1 MLDDGRKGGKQ
12 GDGVQET
19 PLGSPLTEV
28 KDVVVVVNR
37 CDLKTSGGGGG
48 IPFLSRGGVSSSI
61 QSADTYPPIDRGVSI
76 IGKSLNFGE
85 QNETDFK
92 EVIEEQMR
100 IHAESISIFSNEDT
114 RKSLGSDNGSFYRT
128 DNGSFYITG
137 PVGGGGVSGPN
148 VDDILSPQES
158 GSVKQAP
165 LDLTPRLEQ
174 LITLRKPPVPL
185 PASLVEQQSATVT
198 TLMRGSSVSEAG
210 SACSLHRV
218 SLASQDSVTRG
229 PSQDIIR
236 GIAQDKL

>member
-12 GDGVQET
+12 ADGVQET

-37 CDLKTSGGGGG
+37 SELKTSGGGG

-128 DNGSFYITG
+128 DNGSFYIHG
-137 PVGGGGVSGPN
+137 PGGGGVSGPN

-174 LITLRKPPVPL
+174 LITLRKPHVPL
-185 PASLVEQQSATVT
+185 PASIAEQPSVASTVT
-198 TLMRGSSVSEAG
+198 TVMRGSSVSEAG

>member
-12 GDGVQET
+12 ADGVQET

-37 CDLKTSGGGGG
+37 SELKTSGGGG

-128 DNGSFYITG
+128 DNGSFYIHG
-137 PVGGGGVSGPN
+137 PGGGGVSGPN

-174 LITLRKPPVPL
+174 LITLRKPHVPL
-185 PASLVEQQSATVT
+185 PASLAEQPSVASTVT
-198 TLMRGSSVSEAG
+198 TVMRGSSVSEAG